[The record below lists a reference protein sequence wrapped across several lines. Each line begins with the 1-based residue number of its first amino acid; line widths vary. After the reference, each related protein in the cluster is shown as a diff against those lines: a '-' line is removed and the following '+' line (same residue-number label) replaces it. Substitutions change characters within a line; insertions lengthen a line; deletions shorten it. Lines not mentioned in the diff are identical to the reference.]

1 MSQKTR
7 AQKVA
12 QAAADEYFSKTTEVP
27 SAWTDLVED
36 YDAGEELQAALDPD
50 LAVYKDEYQ
59 RLLDALLAT
68 LAEEEQQDLLANL
81 EIIAS
86 SWRATESNMAFLL
99 GIAVGRRL
107 ALH

>member
-1 MSQKTR
+1 MSQKTH

-12 QAAADEYFSKTTEVP
+12 QAAAEEYFSNTTEVP
-27 SAWTDLVED
+27 SSWTDLIED
-36 YDAGEELQAALDPD
+36 YDAGEDLQAAIDPD
-50 LAVYKDEYQ
+50 LAVYKGEYQ
-59 RLLDALLAT
+59 QLLDALSMT

-81 EIIAS
+81 EVIAS
-86 SWRATESNMAFLL
+86 SWRAAESNMAFLL